1 MSQEQEG
8 AQWCLHLPSVVPL
21 AWRPAYGPRRWRG
34 DDTPPQ
40 HSKAHRVIATA
51 VFIVLP
57 LPTAW
62 PHLIRATGPF
72 AHSFLP
78 LGSPAT
84 SWSTPTLSRRI
95 MQCLL
100 KLTTAFLVFALG
112 KMDSVCCCSSAAELT
127 HIHSWGPRFI
137 KWNVLCGWPTGGYS
151 ITCGLSCFCFFFFW
165 QLGFCCC
172 HLFKKTF
179 LKR

>member
-78 LGSPAT
+78 LGSPVIDTHAEPENHAVSVET
-84 SWSTPTLSRRI
+84 DHSVSRLCSRQNGLCMLLWFCCRADAHPQLRAEVYKVKCVVWVAYRRI
-95 MQCLL
+95 INHMWVELFLFLL
-100 KLTTAFLVFALG
+100 LLAVRILLL
-112 KMDSVCCCSSAAELT
+112 SSL
-127 HIHSWGPRFI
+127 
-137 KWNVLCGWPTGGYS
+137 
-151 ITCGLSCFCFFFFW
+151 
-165 QLGFCCC
+165 
-172 HLFKKTF
+172 
-179 LKR
+179 